1 MSGKVFDAVAAELAE
16 QEIWISLDN
25 HVSKAQW
32 CCGADDGNTWFGGT
46 HLQDKPPT
54 AFNPDHQQTLISTRR
69 SGCAVSDTWQNM

>member
-32 CCGADDGNTWFGGT
+32 CCGADDGNTWFGGEYPQDS
-46 HLQDKPPT
+46 HLLSSV
-54 AFNPDHQQTLISTRR
+54 PDH
-69 SGCAVSDTWQNM
+69 